1 MDRTGP
7 ESLELGDVDRTVRSA
22 GWYDVAIGLVGL
34 LTGST
39 FLFTARFVNGLA
51 SEIGAEA
58 TVPWL
63 LFWLSSVLIG
73 AAGVV
78 GLVLG
83 AVFLWGT
90 IVSTLKSI
98 LGRV

>member
-7 ESLELGDVDRTVRSA
+7 EPLELEDVDRSVRST

-39 FLFTARFVNGLA
+39 FLVTARFVSELA
-51 SEIGAEA
+51 TEVGAEA
-58 TVPWL
+58 TGPWL

-90 IVSTLKSI
+90 IVSALKS
-98 LGRV
+98 LLWSV

>member
-1 MDRTGP
+1 MDRTEP
-7 ESLELGDVDRTVRSA
+7 EPLELGDVDGTVRSA
-22 GWYDVAIGLVGL
+22 SWYDVAIGLVGL
-34 LTGST
+34 LTGSA
-39 FLFTARFVNGLA
+39 FLGTALFVNGLTT
-51 SEIGAEA
+51 EVGAEA

-83 AVFLWGT
+83 LVFLWGT
-90 IVSTLKSI
+90 VLSTLKSL
-98 LGRV
+98 LGRG